1 MVPTLTTFVAVL
13 AALVV
18 LDVVA
23 GRVDPERFVLHGLVL
38 LGLILVIVLDRL
50 PRPTGGTVP
59 GVPALGPPWSGRLR
73 RADPEIGTEAEGLP
87 PDLRLTAQD
96 DGNAAAQRRIA

>member
-1 MVPTLTTFVAVL
+1 MVPTFTTFVAVL

-50 PRPTGGTVP
+50 PGLTGGTVP
-59 GVPALGPPWSGRLR
+59 SARVLGPPWSGRSR
-73 RADPEIGTEAEGLP
+73 RVDPATGTEAGGLP
-87 PDLRLTAQD
+87 PDLRPTAHH
-96 DGNAAAQRRIA
+96 DGSAAAQRRTA